1 MLNNELEEYLTF
13 DDVILLPGLSSLGP
27 FDGNVKTR
35 ISKNVK
41 IDLPIISSPMDT
53 VTSLE
58 MAIGM
63 AKIGG
68 IGIVHRNMTA
78 NEQVQIIKNVKSLG
92 LKVGA
97 AVGPFDYEKIKALDG
112 EGIDIILID
121 VSHGMKTDIIDSA
134 MKIKN
139 MIAADLI
146 CGSIGTKE
154 AAAIYSDFADG
165 LRVGVG
171 PGSICTMRVMTGVGV
186 PQLSAVQQVVQVAKA
201 KKIPVISDGGIKNSG
216 DIAKAIAAGADC
228 VMLGNLLSGLD
239 ESPGEVIEI
248 EGKKFKKYRGMG
260 SSDVLNLDIAADR
273 YEQKNISE
281 KISMGVSGLV
291 SYRGSLNSQINQ
303 LVSGLKA
310 AMGLIGAANIDEIYT
325 KSNFVRVT
333 AASLRESHPHSL
345 ISYKSEK
352 NYE

>member
-1 MLNNELEEYLTF
+1 MLNNKLEEFLTF
-13 DDVILLPGLSSLGP
+13 NDVILLPGLSSLGP
-27 FDGNVKTR
+27 LDGNVKTK
-35 ISKNVK
+35 ISKNVE
-41 IDLPIISSPMDT
+41 IDLPIVSSPMDT
-53 VTSLE
+53 VTDLK
-58 MAIGM
+58 MAISL

-68 IGIVHRNMTA
+68 IGIIHRNMTA
-78 NEQVQIIKNVKSLG
+78 AQQVETIKNVKALN

-97 AVGPFDYEKIKALDG
+97 AVGPFDYERIKALDG
-112 EGIDIILID
+112 EGVDIILID

-134 MKIKN
+134 AKIKN
-139 MIAADLI
+139 MISADLI

-154 AAAIYSDFADG
+154 AAEIYSDFADG
-165 LRVGVG
+165 LRVGIG

-186 PQLSAVQQVVQVAKA
+186 PQLSAVQQVVQVTKA

-239 ESPGEVIEI
+239 ESPGEIIEI

-260 SSDVLNLDIAADR
+260 SSDVLNLDITADR
-273 YEQKNISE
+273 YGQKNVSE
-281 KISMGVSGLV
+281 KTSMGVSGLV

-310 AMGLIGAANIDEIYT
+310 AMGLIGAVNISEVYT
-325 KSNFVRVT
+325 KSQFIKVT
-333 AASLRESHPHSL
+333 SASLRESHPHSL
-345 ISYKSEK
+345 VSYKSEK